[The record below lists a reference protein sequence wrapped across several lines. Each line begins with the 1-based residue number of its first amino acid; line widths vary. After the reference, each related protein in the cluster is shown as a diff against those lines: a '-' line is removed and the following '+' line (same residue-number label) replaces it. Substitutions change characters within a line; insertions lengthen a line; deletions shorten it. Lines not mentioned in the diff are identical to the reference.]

1 MAKKKIGI
9 LTSGGDSPGMNAAIR
24 AIVNEALPLQIE
36 ILGFIEG
43 YQGLIEGKY
52 QTLDSKA
59 VQPVIR
65 WGGSIIK
72 SSRCAEFLQREGRDK
87 AFQTYQNLDLSG
99 LIVIGGNGTVTGA
112 MEFSQ
117 ENEINIIGLP
127 GTIDNDISGTDYTIG
142 FDTAVN
148 TAMEAIDKI
157 QDTANTME
165 NLFFVEVMGRHSGE
179 IALMSA
185 IAGGADAA
193 LIPEVPTNLDNLI
206 QRLSQEL
213 SAGKE
218 GLVVVVAEGDDLGKA
233 IEIAKKTRNKLN
245 ITTKVTVLGHTQRGG
260 SPTARDRY
268 LSTLL
273 GAKAVQIIVQGK
285 TQIMIGIKEGKLVEV
300 PFSQASQKE
309 SHVQKMFTQGIIR
322 ILT

>member
-24 AIVNEALPLQIE
+24 AIVNEAMPLQIE

-52 QTLDSKA
+52 HTLDSKA

-117 ENEINIIGLP
+117 ENEINIIGA
-127 GTIDNDISGTDYTIG
+127 THYSTEKFACISMVKYFESLG
-142 FDTAVN
+142 
-148 TAMEAIDKI
+148 
-157 QDTANTME
+157 
-165 NLFFVEVMGRHSGE
+165 
-179 IALMSA
+179 
-185 IAGGADAA
+185 
-193 LIPEVPTNLDNLI
+193 IP
-206 QRLSQEL
+206 
-213 SAGKE
+213 
-218 GLVVVVAEGDDLGKA
+218 AEFL
-233 IEIAKKTRNKLN
+233 
-245 ITTKVTVLGHTQRGG
+245 
-260 SPTARDRY
+260 
-268 LSTLL
+268 
-273 GAKAVQIIVQGK
+273 
-285 TQIMIGIKEGKLVEV
+285 EGKYYLED
-300 PFSQASQKE
+300 
-309 SHVQKMFTQGIIR
+309 
-322 ILT
+322 L